1 MPVISPQ
8 QLIALQSG
16 SDFIRNICILAHVDH
31 GKTSLSDCLL
41 SSNGIISPKLAGK
54 VRFLDSRP
62 DEQIRGITMES
73 SAISLYFQSL
83 KPPAAPDASP
93 TLQDYLVNL
102 IDSPGHIDFS
112 SEVSTASRL
121 CDGALV
127 LVDAVEGVCSQTVT
141 VLRQT
146 WLEHLRP
153 VLVVNKIDRLIT
165 EWKLSPLE
173 AYVHLSKLLEQ
184 VNAVMGSFFA
194 GERMEDDL
202 KWREKVEQRQKA
214 STARRTSM
222 SGVEGED
229 AEAARLTLGSEVD
242 YEEKDDE
249 DLYFSPEKF
258 NVIFASAIDGWAF
271 TVKDFAAIHEKKLG
285 VKRAVLEKVLWGDFY
300 LDPKT
305 KKLLRQRHLKGRNL
319 KPMFVQFALDNIWA
333 IYDNILRKDRDQEK
347 IDKIVKTLGIKVLPR
362 DLKSKDA
369 RALLSTVF
377 TQWLPLSRAVLGTVV
392 SQLPSPPAA
401 QKQRITNLIEAS
413 PGGATAVAPEIK
425 SAIAALNT
433 SDQTVVAYVSKMVSI
448 PEKELP
454 RNQRE
459 KLTAEQLRELG
470 RIKRQ
475 EMARAIAASAASET
489 ASLSGDPAPDAEL
502 QKVAIDLG
510 NASIKNADSNPE
522 SGTSTPKATGE
533 NGTPAD
539 PDKEHL
545 IGFARLYS
553 GTISVGQTL
562 HVLGPKYDPRHPDQ
576 HVSQV
581 TVTDLYLMMGRE
593 LVALEKVPAG
603 NVFGIG
609 GLEGKVLK
617 NATLC
622 STNIG
627 GVNLASV
634 AGMGAAPI
642 VRVALEPKNPS
653 QLPQLIKGLKLLE
666 QADPC
671 VEYLVQSNGE
681 HVILTAGE
689 LHLERCLK
697 DLRERFAKIE
707 IEASEPIVPYRE
719 TMLSGPEM
727 PPPKNPQLPRGTVV
741 LSTPGK
747 HVTFRLRVRPLPS
760 QATEYIGENVGTLK
774 RFLAEKHAGQHGHD
788 SDDLTLTAGEEAKGC
803 LPIEEFEKE
812 LQAALIA
819 GATKETKNVWTN
831 AVSKISS
838 FGPQRA
844 GPNILIDNANVL
856 RRVLCK
862 DEDEPAQN
870 GGGGATDECEENA
883 ASSRITINDFHDKII
898 QAFQGVMSQGPLCHE
913 PMQGVAVF
921 LEEVKVEIAEEEMA
935 ALRMKLGQLMGE
947 VITAVTSGV
956 RQGFLDWSPRLLLAM
971 YSCEIQ
977 ASTEVLGRVYGVI
990 TRRRGR
996 IVAEEMKEGTPFF
1009 TITSLLPVVESFGFS
1024 DEIRTKTSGAASP
1037 QLIFS
1042 GFENVVDED
1051 PFWVPHTEDEL
1062 EDLGELAD
1070 RENVAKRYMDAVRV
1084 RKGLFVAKKMLAGA
1098 EKQNTRKK

>member
-1 MPVISPQ
+1 
-8 QLIALQSG
+8 
-16 SDFIRNICILAHVDH
+16 
-31 GKTSLSDCLL
+31 
-41 SSNGIISPKLAGK
+41 
-54 VRFLDSRP
+54 
-62 DEQIRGITMES
+62 MES

-83 KPPAAPDASP
+83 KPPVPPSTSP
-93 TLQDYLVNL
+93 TTQDYLVNL

-165 EWKLSPLE
+165 EWKMSPLE
-173 AYVHLSKLLEQ
+173 ANVHLSKLLEQ

-202 KWREKVEQRQKA
+202 KWREQMEERQKA
-214 STARRTSM
+214 KAARRASM
-222 SGVEGED
+222 STIADDDEGEGGKPV
-229 AEAARLTLGSEVD
+229 LGGDMDD

-285 VKRAVLEKVLWGDFY
+285 VKREVLEKVLWGDFY

-305 KKLLRQRHLKGRNL
+305 KRLLKQKHLKGRNL
-319 KPMFVQFALDNIWA
+319 KPMFVQFALENIWA
-333 IYDNILRKDRDQEK
+333 IYDSVLRKDRDQDRVE
-347 IDKIVKTLGIKVLPR
+347 KIVKTLGIKVLPR
-362 DLKSKDA
+362 DLKSKDS
-369 RALLSTVF
+369 RALLSTIF

-413 PGGATAVAPEIK
+413 PGGVASIAPEIK
-425 SAIAALNT
+425 NAMETLNT
-433 SDQTVVAYVSKMVSI
+433 NDETIVAYVSKMISV
-448 PEKELP
+448 PEKDLP

-475 EMARAIAASAASET
+475 ELARALAATAASEVGSVT
-489 ASLSGDPAPDAEL
+489 SDAAADPEL
-502 QKVAIDLG
+502 DKVVIDLR
-510 NASIKNADSNPE
+510 NSNIQNTESNSDSGVNTPG
-522 SGTSTPKATGE
+522 SGEDTPKT
-533 NGTPAD
+533 D
-539 PDKEHL
+539 PDREHL

-562 HVLGPKYDPRHPDQ
+562 YVLGPKYDPRHPDQ
-576 HVSQV
+576 HVSSI

-593 LVALEKVPAG
+593 LVSLEKVPAG

-617 NATLC
+617 NGTLC
-622 STNIG
+622 STTTG
-627 GVNLASV
+627 AVNLASV
-634 AGMGAAPI
+634 ASMGAAPI
-642 VRVALEPKNPS
+642 VRVALEPKNPT
-653 QLPQLIKGLKLLE
+653 QLQQLIKGLKLLE

-671 VEYLVQSNGE
+671 MEYLVQSNGE

-707 IEASEPIVPYRE
+707 IEASKPIVPYRE
-719 TMLSGPEM
+719 TILSVPEM
-727 PPPKNPQLPRGTVV
+727 PPPKNPNLPRGTVIA
-741 LSTPGK
+741 STANK
-747 HVTFRLRVRPLPS
+747 HVTVRLRVWPLPL
-760 QATEYIGENVGTLK
+760 QAIEYLKENMGTVK
-774 RFLAEKHAGQHGHD
+774 RFLAERQSGHHEHEEL
-788 SDDLTLTAGEEAKGC
+788 DLTLTAGEEAKGC
-803 LPIEEFEKE
+803 LPIEEFEKG
-812 LQAALIA
+812 LQSALMA
-819 GATKETKNVWTN
+819 GATKDTKNVWTN
-831 AVSKISS
+831 IVSKISS
-838 FGPQRA
+838 FAPHRA
-844 GPNILIDNANVL
+844 GPNILIDNSNVL
-856 RRVLCK
+856 RRALCE
-862 DEDEPAQN
+862 DEDEEDDSTQN
-870 GGGGATDECEENA
+870 GTATTNEKEDCQDA
-883 ASSRITINDFHDKII
+883 PTLKITIKDFRDKIV
-898 QAFQGVMSQGPLCHE
+898 QAFQSAAFQGPLCNE

-921 LEEVKVEIAEEEMA
+921 VEEVKVEITDEEVE
-935 ALRMKLGQLMGE
+935 ALRLKFGQLIGE
-947 VITAVTSGV
+947 FITAVTSAI
-956 RQGFLDWSPRLLLAM
+956 RTGFLDWSPRLLLAM

-1009 TITSLLPVVESFGFS
+1009 TIKSLLPVVESFGFA

-1042 GFENVVDED
+1042 GFENILDED

-1098 EKQNTRKK
+1098 EKQSTRKK

>member
-1 MPVISPQ
+1 MPVISSQ
-8 QLIALQSG
+8 QLIALQS
-16 SDFIRNICILAHVDH
+16 DCEFVRNICILAHVDH

-83 KPPAAPDASP
+83 KPPVPPSTAPS
-93 TLQDYLVNL
+93 LQDYLVNL

-153 VLVVNKIDRLIT
+153 VLVINKIDRLIT
-165 EWKLSPLE
+165 EWKMSPAE
-173 AYVHLSKLLEQ
+173 ANVHLGKLLEQ

-202 KWREKVEQRQKA
+202 KWRELMELRQKQKA
-214 STARRTSM
+214 ARRESASKT
-222 SGVEGED
+222 VEE
-229 AEAARLTLGSEVD
+229 AEAEKLGLED
-242 YEEKDDE
+242 GYEEKDDE

-285 VKRAVLEKVLWGDFY
+285 VKRAVLEKILWGDFY

-305 KKLLRQRHLKGRNL
+305 KRVLKKRHLKGRNL

-347 IDKIVKTLGIKVLPR
+347 VEKIVQTLGIKVLPR
-362 DLKSKDA
+362 DLKSKDS
-369 RALLSTVF
+369 RALLSTIF

-401 QKQRITNLIEAS
+401 QKQRVTNLTENS
-413 PGGATAVAPEIK
+413 PGGAALIAPEIK
-425 SAIAALNT
+425 NAMENLNVKDEAI
-433 SDQTVVAYVSKMVSI
+433 VAYVSKMISV
-448 PEKELP
+448 PEKDLP
-454 RNQRE
+454 RSQRE

-470 RIKRQ
+470 RIRRQ
-475 EMARAIAASAASET
+475 EMARALAAAAASET
-489 ASLSGDPAPDAEL
+489 ASVGGESA
-502 QKVAIDLG
+502 
-510 NASIKNADSNPE
+510 ADSELEKVVIDMGNSNIETTDSKTAAPV
-522 SGTSTPKATGE
+522 
-533 NGTPAD
+533 D
-539 PDKEHL
+539 PDKENL

-576 HVSQV
+576 HVSSI

-593 LVALEKVPAG
+593 LVPLEKVPAG

-622 STNIG
+622 STIAG

-653 QLPQLIKGLKLLE
+653 QLQQMIKGLTLLE

-671 VEYLVQSNGE
+671 MEYLVQSNGE

-707 IEASEPIVPYRE
+707 IEASKPIVPYRE
-719 TMLSGPEM
+719 TILSAPEM
-727 PPPKNPQLPRGTVV
+727 PPPKNQNLPRGTIVI
-741 LSTPGK
+741 STPGK
-747 HVTFRLRVRPLPS
+747 HVTFKLRVRPLPS
-760 QATEYIGENVGTLK
+760 KAIEYLGKNVGTLRK
-774 RFLAEKHAGQHGHD
+774 SFAEKQTERDA
-788 SDDLTLTAGEEAKGC
+788 DDLMLLTAGEEAKGC
-803 LPIEEFEKE
+803 LPIEEFEKGF
-812 LQAALIA
+812 QAALIA
-819 GATKETKNVWTN
+819 GATKDTKNVWTDI
-831 AVSKISS
+831 VSKISS
-838 FGPQRA
+838 FGPRRA
-844 GPNILIDNANVL
+844 GPNVLIDNANIL
-856 RRVLCK
+856 RRILRED
-862 DEDEPAQN
+862 DESDSTRN
-870 GGGGATDECEENA
+870 GGNADESHE
-883 ASSRITINDFHDKII
+883 STSLQITIKDFRDKII
-898 QAFQGVMSQGPLCHE
+898 TAFQNATFQGPLCNE

-921 LEEVKVEIAEEEMA
+921 LDEVKVEIADEEVE
-935 ALRMKLGQLMGE
+935 ALRMKIGQLIGE
-947 VITAVTSGV
+947 VITAMTSAI

-977 ASTEVLGRVYGVI
+977 ASSEVLGKVYGVI

-996 IVAEEMKEGTPFF
+996 IVAEEMKEGTPFY
-1009 TITSLLPVVESFGFS
+1009 TITSLLPVVESFGFA

-1042 GFENVVDED
+1042 GFENILDED

-1098 EKQNTRKK
+1098 EKQSTRKK

>member
-8 QLIALQSG
+8 QLIALQSD
-16 SDFIRNICILAHVDH
+16 SEFVRNICILAHVDH

-83 KPPAAPDASP
+83 KPPVPPSTEP
-93 TLQDYLVNL
+93 SLQDYLINL

-146 WLEHLRP
+146 WIEHLRP
-153 VLVVNKIDRLIT
+153 VLVINKIDRLIT

-194 GERMEDDL
+194 GERMEDDM
-202 KWREKVEQRQKA
+202 KWREKIEERQKA
-214 STARRTSM
+214 RAARRASM
-222 SGVEGED
+222 STVDDED
-229 AEAARLTLGSEVD
+229 AEKLGLGTD
-242 YEEKDDE
+242 LDFEEKDDE

-285 VKRAVLEKVLWGDFY
+285 VKRAVLEKLIWGDFY

-305 KKLLRQRHLKGRNL
+305 KRVLNKRHLKGRNL

-333 IYDNILRKDRDQEK
+333 IYENILKKDRDQDKVE
-347 IDKIVKTLGIKVLPR
+347 KIVKTLGIKVLPR
-362 DLKSKDA
+362 DLKSKDS
-369 RALLSTVF
+369 RALLSTIF

-413 PGGATAVAPEIK
+413 PGGAKLIAPEVK
-425 SAIAALNT
+425 SAMEILNRDDST
-433 SDQTVVAYVSKMVSI
+433 IVAYVSKMISV

-459 KLTAEQLRELG
+459 KLTPEQLRELG

-475 EMARAIAASAASET
+475 EMARALAASAASEV
-489 ASLSGDPAPDAEL
+489 ASLASDSAS
-502 QKVAIDLG
+502 VADLD
-510 NASIKNADSNPE
+510 NVVVDLRNSNIQEMVSNPE
-522 SGTSTPKATGE
+522 SGTSTPGGTGE
-533 NGTPAD
+533 KPEASD

-576 HVSQV
+576 HVSTI

-593 LVALEKVPAG
+593 LVSLEKVPAG

-622 STNIG
+622 STTTG

-634 AGMGAAPI
+634 SGMRIAPI
-642 VRVALEPKNPS
+642 VRVALEPKNPA
-653 QLPQLIKGLKLLE
+653 QLQQLIKGLKLLE

-671 VEYLVQSNGE
+671 MEYLVQSNGE

-707 IEASEPIVPYRE
+707 IEASKPIVPYRE
-719 TMLSGPEM
+719 TILSAPEM
-727 PPPKNPQLPRGTVV
+727 PPPKNPNLPRGTVIAT
-741 LSTPGK
+741 TPGK
-747 HVTFRLRVRPLPS
+747 HVTVRFRVRPLS
-760 QATEYIGENVGTLK
+760 SKVMEYLQDNESTLK
-774 RFLAEKHAGQHGHD
+774 RFFAENHGRHEHHD
-788 SDDLTLTAGEEAKGC
+788 ADDLTLTAGEEAKC
-803 LPIEEFEKE
+803 LPIEEFEKG
-812 LQAALIA
+812 LQSTLINS
-819 GATKETKNVWTN
+819 ATKDTKNVWTN
-831 AVSKISS
+831 VVSKISS
-838 FGPQRA
+838 FGPRRV
-844 GPNILIDNANVL
+844 GPNILIDNTNVL
-856 RRVLCK
+856 RKALR
-862 DEDEPAQN
+862 EDEEEESSTQN
-870 GGGGATDECEENA
+870 AGTTDESNEPTCLE
-883 ASSRITINDFHDKII
+883 ITTKDFRDKII
-898 QAFQGVMSQGPLCHE
+898 QAFQSATFQGPLCHE

-921 LEEVKVEIAEEEMA
+921 VEEVKVEIADEEVE
-935 ALRMKLGQLMGE
+935 ALRLKMGQLMGE
-947 VITAVTSGV
+947 VITSVTSAI

-977 ASTEVLGRVYGVI
+977 ASTEVLGKVYGVI

-1009 TITSLLPVVESFGFS
+1009 TIKSHLPVVESFGFA

-1042 GFENVVDED
+1042 GFENILDED

-1084 RKGLFVAKKMLAGA
+1084 RKGLFVAKKMLVGA
-1098 EKQNTRKK
+1098 EKQNTRKR

>member
-1 MPVISPQ
+1 MPVIPSQ
-8 QLIALQSG
+8 QLVALQSD
-16 SDFIRNICILAHVDH
+16 SEFIRNICILAHVDH

-83 KPPAAPDASP
+83 KPPAGPGADP
-93 TLQDYLVNL
+93 TLQDYLINL

-146 WLEHLRP
+146 WIEHLRP
-153 VLVVNKIDRLIT
+153 VLVINKIDRLIT
-165 EWKLSPLE
+165 EWKLSPVE
-173 AYVHLSKLLEQ
+173 ANVHLSKLLEQ

-202 KWREKVEQRQKA
+202 KWRERLEARQQAKA
-214 STARRTSM
+214 ARRASA
-222 SGVEGED
+222 VADDED
-229 AEAARLTLGSEVD
+229 AAKSVLGSEVD
-242 YEEKDDE
+242 FEEKDDE

-285 VKRAVLEKVLWGDFY
+285 VKRAVLEQVLWGDFY

-305 KKLLRQRHLKGRNL
+305 KKLLKQKHLKGRNL

-333 IYDNILRKDRDQEK
+333 IYENILRKDRDQEK
-347 IDKIVKTLGIKVLPR
+347 VEKIVKTLGIKVLPR
-362 DLKSKDA
+362 DLRSKDS
-369 RALLSTVF
+369 RALLSTIF
-377 TQWLPLSRAVLGTVV
+377 TH
-392 SQLPSPPAA
+392 QLPSPPTA
-401 QKQRITNLIEAS
+401 QKTRIANLIEAS
-413 PGGATAVAPEIK
+413 PGGAASIAPEIQN
-425 SAIAALNT
+425 AMAALDT
-433 SDQTVVAYVSKMVSI
+433 KDQTIVAYVSKMISV
-448 PEKELP
+448 PEKDLP

-475 EMARAIAASAASET
+475 EMARALAAGATDDVAALPNDTALSADVRKVTSDLENTDINESTVVKTTDSAS
-489 ASLSGDPAPDAEL
+489 
-502 QKVAIDLG
+502 
-510 NASIKNADSNPE
+510 E
-522 SGTSTPKATGE
+522 SGTNTSKSTVE
-533 NGTPAD
+533 NGTVD

-545 IGFARLYS
+545 IGFARLYT

-562 HVLGPKYDPRHPDQ
+562 YVLGPKYDPRYPDR
-576 HVSQV
+576 HVSTI

-609 GLEGKVLK
+609 GLEGSVLK

-622 STNIG
+622 STNVG

-634 AGMGAAPI
+634 AGMGGAPI

-653 QLPQLIKGLKLLE
+653 QLQQLIRGLKMLE
-666 QADPC
+666 QADP
-671 VEYLVQSNGE
+671 YAFSTWMQ
-681 HVILTAGE
+681 
-689 LHLERCLK
+689 RCLK

-707 IEASEPIVPYRE
+707 IEASKPIVPYRE
-719 TMLSGPEM
+719 TILSAPEM
-727 PPPKNPQLPRGTVV
+727 PPPKNPNLPRGTVV
-741 LSTPGK
+741 VSTPGR
-747 HVTFRLRVRPLPS
+747 HFTFRLRVRPLPA
-760 QATEYIGENVGTLK
+760 QATEYLEDNVGSLK
-774 RFLAEKHAGQHGHD
+774 RFLAEKHAGQHEHD
-788 SDDLTLTAGEEAKGC
+788 SNELMLTAGEEAKGC
-803 LPIEEFEKE
+803 LPIEDFENG
-812 LQAALIA
+812 LQAALTA
-819 GATKETKNVWTN
+819 GATKDTKNMWAN
-831 AVSKISS
+831 AVSRISS
-838 FGPQRA
+838 FGPRRA

-856 RRVLCK
+856 RKALCR
-862 DEDEPAQN
+862 DDDEPVQN
-870 GGGGATDECEENA
+870 GGDATDTCPEGDQQ
-883 ASSRITINDFHDKII
+883 ITIKDFHDRII
-898 QAFQGVMSQGPLCHE
+898 QAFQGATFQGALCHE

-921 LEEVKVEIAEEEMA
+921 LEEVKVEITEDEMT
-935 ALRMKLGQLMGE
+935 ALRLKIGQLAGE
-947 VITAVTSGV
+947 VITAVTGAI
-956 RQGFLDWSPRLLLAM
+956 RAGFLDWSPRLLLAM

-1009 TITSLLPVVESFGFS
+1009 TIKSLLPVVESFGFA

-1070 RENVAKRYMDAVRV
+1070 RENVAKRYVDVVRV

-1098 EKQNTRKK
+1098 EKQSTRKK

>member
-1 MPVISPQ
+1 MPVISSQ
-8 QLIALQSG
+8 QLIALQSD
-16 SDFIRNICILAHVDH
+16 SEFVRNICILAHVDH

-83 KPPAAPDASP
+83 KPPVPPSTTP
-93 TLQDYLVNL
+93 SLQDYLINL

-153 VLVVNKIDRLIT
+153 VLVINKIDRLIT
-165 EWKLSPLE
+165 EWKMSPTE
-173 AYVHLSKLLEQ
+173 ANVHLGKLLEQ

-202 KWREKVEQRQKA
+202 KWREQMELRQKQRA
-214 STARRTSM
+214 ARRESASKTA
-222 SGVEGED
+222 EE
-229 AEAARLTLGSEVD
+229 AEAEKLGLED
-242 YEEKDDE
+242 GYEEKDDE

-285 VKRAVLEKVLWGDFY
+285 VKRSVLEKILWGDFY

-305 KKLLRQRHLKGRNL
+305 KRVLKKRHLKGRNL

-347 IDKIVKTLGIKVLPR
+347 VEKIVQTLGIKVLPR
-362 DLKSKDA
+362 DLKSKDS
-369 RALLSTVF
+369 RALLSTILM
-377 TQWLPLSRAVLGTVV
+377 QWLPLSRAVLGTVV

-401 QKQRITNLIEAS
+401 QKQRVTNLIENS
-413 PGGATAVAPEIK
+413 PGGAELIAPEIK
-425 SAIAALNT
+425 NAMENLNVNEEAI
-433 SDQTVVAYVSKMVSI
+433 VAYVSKMISV
-448 PEKELP
+448 PEKDLP

-475 EMARAIAASAASET
+475 EMARALAAAAASET
-489 ASLSGDPAPDAEL
+489 ASLGGQST
-502 QKVAIDLG
+502 
-510 NASIKNADSNPE
+510 ADSDLEQVVLDMGNSNLE
-522 SGTSTPKATGE
+522 TTDTDSKTAASV
-533 NGTPAD
+533 D
-539 PDKEHL
+539 PDKENL

-562 HVLGPKYDPRHPDQ
+562 HVLGPKYDPRQPDQ
-576 HVSQV
+576 HVSSI

-593 LVALEKVPAG
+593 LVSLEKVPAG

-622 STNIG
+622 STVTG

-634 AGMGAAPI
+634 ASMGAAPI
-642 VRVALEPKNPS
+642 VRVALEPKNPG
-653 QLPQLIKGLKLLE
+653 QLQQMIRGLKLLE
-666 QADPC
+666 QSDPC
-671 VEYLVQSNGE
+671 MEYLVQSNGE

-707 IEASEPIVPYRE
+707 IEASKPIVPYRE
-719 TMLSGPEM
+719 TILSVPEM
-727 PPPKNPQLPRGTVV
+727 PPPKNQNLPRGTVV
-741 LSTPGK
+741 ISTPGK
-747 HVTFRLRVRPLPS
+747 HVTFKLRVRPLPS
-760 QATEYIGENVGTLK
+760 KAVEYLEENVGTLK
-774 RFLAEKHAGQHGHD
+774 KFFAEKQTERDA
-788 SDDLTLTAGEEAKGC
+788 DDLMLLTAGADAKDC
-803 LPIEEFEKE
+803 LPIEEFEKGF
-812 LQAALIA
+812 QAVLIA
-819 GATKETKNVWTN
+819 GATKDTKNVWTDV
-831 AVSKISS
+831 VSKISS
-838 FGPQRA
+838 FGPRRA
-844 GPNILIDNANVL
+844 GPNILIDNANIL
-856 RRVLCK
+856 RRILREN
-862 DEDEPAQN
+862 DESETPQNDGNADE
-870 GGGGATDECEENA
+870 GHES
-883 ASSRITINDFHDKII
+883 ASLQITIKDFRDKII
-898 QAFQGVMSQGPLCHE
+898 TAFQNATFQGPLCNE

-921 LEEVKVEIAEEEMA
+921 LDEVKVEIADEEVE
-935 ALRMKLGQLMGE
+935 ALRMKIGQLIGE
-947 VITAVTSGV
+947 VITGMTSAI

-977 ASTEVLGRVYGVI
+977 ASSEVLGKVYGVI

-996 IVAEEMKEGTPFF
+996 IVAEEMKEGTPFY
-1009 TITSLLPVVESFGFS
+1009 TINSLLPVVESFGFA

-1042 GFENVVDED
+1042 GFENILDED

-1070 RENVAKRYMDAVRV
+1070 RENVAKRYMDGVRV

-1098 EKQNTRKK
+1098 EKQSTRKK

>member
-8 QLIALQSG
+8 QLIALQSN
-16 SDFIRNICILAHVDH
+16 SEFIRNICILAHVDH

-83 KPPAAPDASP
+83 KPPVPPSLDPS
-93 TLQDYLVNL
+93 LQDYLINL

-153 VLVVNKIDRLIT
+153 VLVINKIDRLIT
-165 EWKLSPLE
+165 EWKLSPVE
-173 AYVHLSKLLEQ
+173 ANVHLSKLLEQ

-194 GERMEDDL
+194 GERMEDDM
-202 KWREKVEQRQKA
+202 KWREKMEERQKA
-214 STARRTSM
+214 KAARRASMSTA
-222 SGVEGED
+222 EDED
-229 AEAARLTLGSEVD
+229 AEKPVLGADMD

-271 TVKDFAAIHEKKLG
+271 TVKDFAAMHEKKLG

-305 KKLLRQRHLKGRNL
+305 KKLLKQKHLKGRNL

-333 IYDNILRKDRDQEK
+333 IYDNILRKDRDQDKVEK
-347 IDKIVKTLGIKVLPR
+347 IVSTLGIKVLPR
-362 DLKSKDA
+362 DLKSKDN
-369 RALLSTVF
+369 RSLLSTIF

-401 QKQRITNLIEAS
+401 QKQRIKNLTEAS
-413 PGGATAVAPEIK
+413 PGGAASIAPEVK
-425 SAIAALNT
+425 NAMESLDT
-433 SDQTVVAYVSKMVSI
+433 EDQTIVAYVSKMISV

-475 EMARAIAASAASET
+475 ELARALAATAASEVGSVISDSADNEMEKVVIDLRSSNLQAPESAPGSGT
-489 ASLSGDPAPDAEL
+489 HTPGASGDD
-502 QKVAIDLG
+502 
-510 NASIKNADSNPE
+510 
-522 SGTSTPKATGE
+522 TSKP
-533 NGTPAD
+533 D
-539 PDKEHL
+539 PDREHL

-576 HVSQV
+576 HVSSI

-593 LVALEKVPAG
+593 LVSLEKVPAG

-622 STNIG
+622 STATG

-642 VRVALEPKNPS
+642 VRVALEPKNPT
-653 QLPQLIKGLKLLE
+653 QLQQLIKGLKLLE

-671 VEYLVQSNGE
+671 MEYLVQSNGE

-689 LHLERCLK
+689 LHLEAN
-697 DLRERFAKIE
+697 LRERFAKIE

-719 TMLSGPEM
+719 TILSVPEM
-727 PPPKNPQLPRGTVV
+727 PPPKNANLPRGTIVA
-741 LSTPGK
+741 STTGK
-747 HVTFRLRVRPLPS
+747 HVTFRLRVRPLP
-760 QATEYIGENVGTLK
+760 ADALEYLEENVGTIK
-774 RFLAEKHAGQHGHD
+774 RFLAESQHEHD
-788 SDDLTLTAGEEAKGC
+788 GEDLTLTAGEEAKGC
-803 LPIEEFEKE
+803 LPIEEFEKG
-812 LQAALIA
+812 LQAALIK
-819 GATKETKNVWTN
+819 GATKDTKNVWTN
-831 AVSKISS
+831 VVSKVSS
-838 FGPQRA
+838 FGPRRA

-856 RRVLCK
+856 RKALRVEGNGSTQDGTTA
-862 DEDEPAQN
+862 DESNESTSLQ
-870 GGGGATDECEENA
+870 
-883 ASSRITINDFHDKII
+883 ITIKDFRDRII
-898 QAFQGVMSQGPLCHE
+898 QAFQSATFQGPLCHE

-921 LEEVKVEIAEEEMA
+921 LEEVKVEVADEEVE
-935 ALRMKLGQLMGE
+935 ALRLKFGQLTGE
-947 VITAVTSGV
+947 FITAVTSAI

-1009 TITSLLPVVESFGFS
+1009 TIKSLLPVVESFGFA

-1042 GFENVVDED
+1042 GFENILDED

-1070 RENVAKRYMDAVRV
+1070 RENVAKRYVDAVRV

-1098 EKQNTRKK
+1098 EKQSTRKK

>member
-1 MPVISPQ
+1 
-8 QLIALQSG
+8 
-16 SDFIRNICILAHVDH
+16 
-31 GKTSLSDCLL
+31 
-41 SSNGIISPKLAGK
+41 
-54 VRFLDSRP
+54 
-62 DEQIRGITMES
+62 MES

-83 KPPAAPDASP
+83 KPPVPPSTDPS
-93 TLQDYLVNL
+93 LQDYLINL

-153 VLVVNKIDRLIT
+153 VLVINKIDRLIT
-165 EWKLSPLE
+165 EWKMSPAE
-173 AYVHLSKLLEQ
+173 ANVHLAKLLEQ

-202 KWREKVEQRQKA
+202 KWREQMELRQKQKA
-214 STARRTSM
+214 ARRESA
-222 SGVEGED
+222 SKAAEE
-229 AEAARLTLGSEVD
+229 AEAERLGLGAED
-242 YEEKDDE
+242 GYEEKDDE

-285 VKRAVLEKVLWGDFY
+285 VKRAVLEKILWGDFY

-305 KKLLRQRHLKGRNL
+305 KRVLKKRHLKGRNL

-347 IDKIVKTLGIKVLPR
+347 VEKIVQTLGIKVLPR
-362 DLKSKDA
+362 DLKAKDS
-369 RALLSTVF
+369 RALLSTIF

-392 SQLPSPPAA
+392 SQLPSPPTA
-401 QKQRITNLIEAS
+401 QKQRVANLIENS
-413 PGGATAVAPEIK
+413 PGGEAAIAPEIK
-425 SAIAALNT
+425 NAMENLNT
-433 SDQTVVAYVSKMVSI
+433 SDESIVAYVSKMISV
-448 PEKELP
+448 PEKDLP

-475 EMARAIAASAASET
+475 EMARALAAAAASET
-489 ASLSGDPAPDAEL
+489 ASVGGEST
-502 QKVAIDLG
+502 
-510 NASIKNADSNPE
+510 ADSELEKVVVNLRDSNLEAIESNTGSGTPE
-522 SGTSTPKATGE
+522 STGE
-533 NGTPAD
+533 NGTPVD

-576 HVSQV
+576 HVSSI

-593 LVALEKVPAG
+593 LVSLEKVPAG

-622 STNIG
+622 STITG

-634 AGMGAAPI
+634 AGMGGAPI

-653 QLPQLIKGLKLLE
+653 QLQQMIKGLKLLE

-671 VEYLVQSNGE
+671 MEYLVQSNGE

-697 DLRERFAKIE
+697 DLRERFANIE
-707 IEASEPIVPYRE
+707 IEASKPIVPYRE
-719 TMLSGPEM
+719 TILSVPEM
-727 PPPKNPQLPRGTVV
+727 PPPKNQNLPRGTVV
-741 LSTPGK
+741 ISTPGK
-747 HVTFRLRVRPLPS
+747 HVTFKLRVRPIPS
-760 QATEYIGENVGTLK
+760 KAIEYLEENVGTLK
-774 RFLAEKHAGQHGHD
+774 KFFAEKQSDRDA
-788 SDDLTLTAGEEAKGC
+788 DDLMLTAGEEAKGC
-803 LPIEEFEKE
+803 LPIEEFEKGF
-812 LQAALIA
+812 QSALIA
-819 GATKETKNVWTN
+819 GATKDTRNVWTDI
-831 AVSKISS
+831 VSKISS
-838 FGPQRA
+838 FGPRRA

-856 RRVLCK
+856 RRILLREEDDSDSAGNGSPA
-862 DEDEPAQN
+862 DESHES
-870 GGGGATDECEENA
+870 T
-883 ASSRITINDFHDKII
+883 SSQITIKDFRDKII
-898 QAFQGVMSQGPLCHE
+898 TAFQNATFQGPLCNE

-921 LEEVKVEIAEEEMA
+921 LDEVKVEIADEEVE
-935 ALRMKLGQLMGE
+935 ALRMKMGQLIGE
-947 VITAVTSGV
+947 VITAMTSAI

-977 ASTEVLGRVYGVI
+977 ASSEVLGKVYGVI

-996 IVAEEMKEGTPFF
+996 IVAEEMKEGTPFY
-1009 TITSLLPVVESFGFS
+1009 TITSLLPVVESFGFA

-1042 GFENVVDED
+1042 GFENILDED

-1098 EKQNTRKK
+1098 EKQSTRKK

>member
-1 MPVISPQ
+1 
-8 QLIALQSG
+8 
-16 SDFIRNICILAHVDH
+16 
-31 GKTSLSDCLL
+31 
-41 SSNGIISPKLAGK
+41 
-54 VRFLDSRP
+54 
-62 DEQIRGITMES
+62 MES

-83 KPPAAPDASP
+83 KPPVPPSTTP
-93 TLQDYLVNL
+93 SLQDYLINL

-153 VLVVNKIDRLIT
+153 VLVINKIDRLIT
-165 EWKLSPLE
+165 EWKMSPAE
-173 AYVHLSKLLEQ
+173 ANVHLGKLLEQ

-202 KWREKVEQRQKA
+202 KWREQMELRQQQRA
-214 STARRTSM
+214 ARRESM
-222 SGVEGED
+222 SKTAEEEEAEKLGLED
-229 AEAARLTLGSEVD
+229 G

-285 VKRAVLEKVLWGDFY
+285 VKRAVLEKILWGDFY

-305 KKLLRQRHLKGRNL
+305 KRVLKKRHLKGRNL

-347 IDKIVKTLGIKVLPR
+347 VEKIVQTLGIKVLPR
-362 DLKSKDA
+362 DLKSKDS
-369 RALLSTVF
+369 RALLATIF

-392 SQLPSPPAA
+392 SQLPSPPTA
-401 QKQRITNLIEAS
+401 QKQRVTNLIENS
-413 PGGATAVAPEIK
+413 PGGAGLIAPEIK
-425 SAIAALNT
+425 NAMENLSIKDEAI
-433 SDQTVVAYVSKMVSI
+433 VAYVSKMISV
-448 PEKELP
+448 PEKDLP

-459 KLTAEQLRELG
+459 KLTAEQLREMG

-475 EMARAIAASAASET
+475 EMARALAAAAASET
-489 ASLSGDPAPDAEL
+489 ASVGGEST
-502 QKVAIDLG
+502 
-510 NASIKNADSNPE
+510 ADSEFEKVVIDMRQSSLETTDP
-522 SGTSTPKATGE
+522 GADGKTGE
-533 NGTPAD
+533 NGAPVD
-539 PDKEHL
+539 PDKENL

-576 HVSQV
+576 HVSSI

-622 STNIG
+622 STITG

-634 AGMGAAPI
+634 ASMGAAPI

-653 QLPQLIKGLKLLE
+653 QLQQMIKGLKLLE

-671 VEYLVQSNGE
+671 LEYLVQSNGE

-707 IEASEPIVPYRE
+707 IEASKPIVPYRE
-719 TMLSGPEM
+719 TILSVPEM
-727 PPPKNPQLPRGTVV
+727 PPPKNQNLPRGTVV
-741 LSTPGK
+741 ISTPGK
-747 HVTFRLRVRPLPS
+747 HVTFKLRVRPLPTK
-760 QATEYIGENVGTLK
+760 AIEYLEENVGTLK
-774 RFLAEKHAGQHGHD
+774 KFFAEKQSERDA
-788 SDDLTLTAGEEAKGC
+788 DDLLLTAGKEAKGC
-803 LPIEEFEKE
+803 LPIEEFEKGF
-812 LQAALIA
+812 QAALIA
-819 GATKETKNVWTN
+819 GATKDTKNVWTDI
-831 AVSKISS
+831 VSKISS
-838 FGPQRA
+838 FGPRRA

-856 RRVLCK
+856 RRILRED
-862 DEDEPAQN
+862 DESGSTQDKNDEGNADE
-870 GGGGATDECEENA
+870 GHEAT
-883 ASSRITINDFHDKII
+883 ASSSPQITIKDFRDKII
-898 QAFQGVMSQGPLCHE
+898 TAFQNATFQGPLCNE

-921 LEEVKVEIAEEEMA
+921 LDEVKVEIAEEEVE
-935 ALRMKLGQLMGE
+935 ALRMKIGQLIGE
-947 VITAVTSGV
+947 VITAMTSAI

-977 ASTEVLGRVYGVI
+977 ASSEVLGKVYGVI

-996 IVAEEMKEGTPFF
+996 IVAEEMKEGTPFY
-1009 TITSLLPVVESFGFS
+1009 TINSLLPVVESFGFA

-1042 GFENVVDED
+1042 GFENILDED

-1070 RENVAKRYMDAVRV
+1070 RENVAKRYMDGVRV

-1098 EKQNTRKK
+1098 EKQSTRKK

>member
-1 MPVISPQ
+1 MPVISSQ
-8 QLIALQSG
+8 QLIALQSD
-16 SDFIRNICILAHVDH
+16 SEFVRNICILAHVDH

-83 KPPAAPDASP
+83 KPPVPPSTTP
-93 TLQDYLVNL
+93 SLQDYLINL

-153 VLVVNKIDRLIT
+153 VLVINKIDRLIT
-165 EWKLSPLE
+165 EWKMSPAE
-173 AYVHLSKLLEQ
+173 ANVHLGKLLEQ

-202 KWREKVEQRQKA
+202 KWREQMELRQKEKA
-214 STARRTSM
+214 ARRESASKT
-222 SGVEGED
+222 VEE
-229 AEAARLTLGSEVD
+229 AEAEKLGLED
-242 YEEKDDE
+242 GYEEKDDE

-285 VKRAVLEKVLWGDFY
+285 VKRAVLEKILWGDFY

-305 KKLLRQRHLKGRNL
+305 KRVLKKRHLKGRNL

-347 IDKIVKTLGIKVLPR
+347 VEKIVQTLGIKVLPR
-362 DLKSKDA
+362 DLKSKDS
-369 RALLSTVF
+369 RALLSTIF
-377 TQWLPLSRAVLGTVV
+377 TQWLPLSRAVLGTVA

-401 QKQRITNLIEAS
+401 QKQRVTNLIENS
-413 PGGATAVAPEIK
+413 PGGAALVAPEIK
-425 SAIAALNT
+425 NAMENL
-433 SDQTVVAYVSKMVSI
+433 DVKDETVVAYVSKMISV
-448 PEKELP
+448 PEKDLP

-475 EMARAIAASAASET
+475 EMARALAAAAASET
-489 ASLSGDPAPDAEL
+489 ASIGGESTADSELERAVIDMGNTTLEAADP
-502 QKVAIDLG
+502 
-510 NASIKNADSNPE
+510 NADS
-522 SGTSTPKATGE
+522 KV
-533 NGTPAD
+533 GTPVD
-539 PDKEHL
+539 PDKENL

-562 HVLGPKYDPRHPDQ
+562 QVLGPKYDPRHPDQ
-576 HVSQV
+576 HVSSI

-593 LVALEKVPAG
+593 LVSLEKVPAG

-622 STNIG
+622 SNVSG

-634 AGMGAAPI
+634 TSMGAAPI

-653 QLPQLIKGLKLLE
+653 QLQQMIKGLKLLE

-671 VEYLVQSNGE
+671 LEYLVQSNGE

-707 IEASEPIVPYRE
+707 IEASKPIVPYRE
-719 TMLSGPEM
+719 TILSVPEM
-727 PPPKNPQLPRGTVV
+727 PPPKNQNLPRGTVV
-741 LSTPGK
+741 ISTPGK
-747 HVTFRLRVRPLPS
+747 HVTFKLRVRPLPS
-760 QATEYIGENVGTLK
+760 KAVEYLEENVGTLK
-774 RFLAEKHAGQHGHD
+774 KFFAEKQSERDA
-788 SDDLTLTAGEEAKGC
+788 DDLMLLTVGEEAKGC
-803 LPIEEFEKE
+803 LPIEEFEKG
-812 LQAALIA
+812 LQSVLIA
-819 GATKETKNVWTN
+819 GATKDTKNVWTDI
-831 AVSKISS
+831 VSKISS
-838 FGPQRA
+838 FGPRRA

-856 RRVLCK
+856 RRILRES
-862 DEDEPAQN
+862 DESDSAQN
-870 GGGGATDECEENA
+870 DGNAEEGHDS
-883 ASSRITINDFHDKII
+883 ASLQITIKDFRDKII
-898 QAFQGVMSQGPLCHE
+898 TAFQNATFQGPLCNE

-921 LEEVKVEIAEEEMA
+921 LDEVKVEIADEEVE
-935 ALRMKLGQLMGE
+935 ALRMKIGQLIGE
-947 VITAVTSGV
+947 VITAMTSAI

-977 ASTEVLGRVYGVI
+977 ASSEVLGKVYGVI

-996 IVAEEMKEGTPFF
+996 IVAEEMKEGTPFY
-1009 TITSLLPVVESFGFS
+1009 TINSLLPVVESFGFA

-1042 GFENVVDED
+1042 GFENILDED

-1070 RENVAKRYMDAVRV
+1070 RENVAKRYMDGVRV

-1098 EKQNTRKK
+1098 EKQSTRKK

>member
-1 MPVISPQ
+1 
-8 QLIALQSG
+8 
-16 SDFIRNICILAHVDH
+16 
-31 GKTSLSDCLL
+31 
-41 SSNGIISPKLAGK
+41 
-54 VRFLDSRP
+54 
-62 DEQIRGITMES
+62 MES

-83 KPPAAPDASP
+83 KPPVPPSTTP
-93 TLQDYLVNL
+93 SLQDYLINL

-146 WLEHLRP
+146 WIEHLRP
-153 VLVVNKIDRLIT
+153 VLVINKIDRLIT
-165 EWKLSPLE
+165 EWKMSPAE
-173 AYVHLSKLLEQ
+173 ANVHLGKLLEQ

-202 KWREKVEQRQKA
+202 KWREQMELRQKQKAVRRESA
-214 STARRTSM
+214 SKAA
-222 SGVEGED
+222 ED
-229 AEAARLTLGSEVD
+229 AEVERLGIED
-242 YEEKDDE
+242 GYEEKDDE

-285 VKRAVLEKVLWGDFY
+285 VKRAVLEKILWGDFY

-305 KKLLRQRHLKGRNL
+305 KRVLKKRHLKGRNL

-347 IDKIVKTLGIKVLPR
+347 VEKIVQTLGIKVLPR
-362 DLKSKDA
+362 DLKAKDS
-369 RALLSTVF
+369 RALLSTIF

-392 SQLPSPPAA
+392 SQLPSPPTA
-401 QKQRITNLIEAS
+401 QKQRVTNLIENS
-413 PGGATAVAPEIK
+413 PGGAASIAPEIK
-425 SAIAALNT
+425 NAMENLNT
-433 SDQTVVAYVSKMVSI
+433 KDELIVAYVSKMISV
-448 PEKELP
+448 PEKDLP

-459 KLTAEQLRELG
+459 KLTADQLREIG

-475 EMARAIAASAASET
+475 EMARALAAAAASET
-489 ASLSGDPAPDAEL
+489 ASVGGESTADSEYEKVVIDMRNSGLET
-502 QKVAIDLG
+502 
-510 NASIKNADSNPE
+510 ADSNAN
-522 SGTSTPKATGE
+522 SGTGNSGGADG
-533 NGTPAD
+533 NVTPAD
-539 PDKEHL
+539 PDREHL

-562 HVLGPKYDPRHPDQ
+562 NVLGPKYDPRYPDQ
-576 HVSQV
+576 HVSSI

-622 STNIG
+622 STVTG
-627 GVNLASV
+627 GANLASV
-634 AGMGAAPI
+634 AGMKGAPI

-653 QLPQLIKGLKLLE
+653 QLQQMIKGLKLLE
-666 QADPC
+666 QSDPC
-671 VEYLVQSNGE
+671 MEYLVQSNGE

-697 DLRERFAKIE
+697 DLRERFAKVE
-707 IEASEPIVPYRE
+707 IEASKPIVPYRE
-719 TMLSGPEM
+719 TILSVAEM
-727 PPPKNPQLPRGTVV
+727 PPPKNQNLPRGTVV
-741 LSTPGK
+741 ISTPGK
-747 HVTFRLRVRPLPS
+747 HVTFKLRVRPLPS
-760 QATEYIGENVGTLK
+760 KAIEYLEENVGTLQK
-774 RFLAEKHAGQHGHD
+774 FFAEKQSERDG
-788 SDDLTLTAGEEAKGC
+788 DDLILTTTVGEEAKGC
-803 LPIEEFEKE
+803 LPIEEFEKGF
-812 LQAALIA
+812 QSALIA
-819 GATKETKNVWTN
+819 GATKDTRNVWTDT
-831 AVSKISS
+831 VSKISS
-838 FGPQRA
+838 FGPRRA
-844 GPNILIDNANVL
+844 GPNVLIDNANVL
-856 RRVLCK
+856 RRILRE
-862 DEDEPAQN
+862 EDETDSTHN
-870 GGGGATDECEENA
+870 DSGNTDEESHE
-883 ASSRITINDFHDKII
+883 STSLQITIKDFRDKII
-898 QAFQGVMSQGPLCHE
+898 TAFQNATFQGPLCNE

-921 LEEVKVEIAEEEMA
+921 LDEVKVEIAEEEVE
-935 ALRMKLGQLMGE
+935 ALRMKIGQLIGE
-947 VITAVTSGV
+947 VITAMTSAI

-977 ASTEVLGRVYGVI
+977 ASSEVLGKVYGVI

-996 IVAEEMKEGTPFF
+996 IVAEEMKEGTPFY
-1009 TITSLLPVVESFGFS
+1009 TINALLPVVESFGFA

-1042 GFENVVDED
+1042 GFENILDED

-1070 RENVAKRYMDAVRV
+1070 RENVAKRYMDGVRV

-1098 EKQNTRKK
+1098 EKQSTRKK

>member
-1 MPVISPQ
+1 
-8 QLIALQSG
+8 
-16 SDFIRNICILAHVDH
+16 
-31 GKTSLSDCLL
+31 
-41 SSNGIISPKLAGK
+41 
-54 VRFLDSRP
+54 
-62 DEQIRGITMES
+62 MES

-83 KPPAAPDASP
+83 KPPVPPSTTP
-93 TLQDYLVNL
+93 SLQDYLINL

-153 VLVVNKIDRLIT
+153 VLVINKIDRLIT
-165 EWKLSPLE
+165 EWKMSPAE
-173 AYVHLSKLLEQ
+173 ANVHLGKLLEQ

-202 KWREKVEQRQKA
+202 KWREQMELRQKEKA
-214 STARRTSM
+214 ARRESASKT
-222 SGVEGED
+222 VEE
-229 AEAARLTLGSEVD
+229 AEAEKLGLED
-242 YEEKDDE
+242 GYEEKDDE

-285 VKRAVLEKVLWGDFY
+285 VKRAVLEKILWGDFY

-305 KKLLRQRHLKGRNL
+305 KRVLKKRHLKGRNL

-347 IDKIVKTLGIKVLPR
+347 VEKIVQTLGIKVLPR
-362 DLKSKDA
+362 DLKSKDS
-369 RALLSTVF
+369 RALLSTIF
-377 TQWLPLSRAVLGTVV
+377 TQWLPLSRAVLGTVA

-401 QKQRITNLIEAS
+401 QKQRVTNLIENS
-413 PGGATAVAPEIK
+413 PGGAALVAPEIK
-425 SAIAALNT
+425 NAMENL
-433 SDQTVVAYVSKMVSI
+433 DVKDETVVAYVSKMISV
-448 PEKELP
+448 PEKDLP

-475 EMARAIAASAASET
+475 EMARALAAAAASET
-489 ASLSGDPAPDAEL
+489 ASIGGESTADSELERAVIDMGNTTLEAADP
-502 QKVAIDLG
+502 
-510 NASIKNADSNPE
+510 NADS
-522 SGTSTPKATGE
+522 KV
-533 NGTPAD
+533 GTPVD
-539 PDKEHL
+539 PDKENL

-562 HVLGPKYDPRHPDQ
+562 QVLGPKYDPRHPDQ
-576 HVSQV
+576 HVSSI

-593 LVALEKVPAG
+593 LVSLEKVPAG

-622 STNIG
+622 SNVSG

-634 AGMGAAPI
+634 TSMGAAPI

-653 QLPQLIKGLKLLE
+653 QLQQMIKGLKLLE

-671 VEYLVQSNGE
+671 LEYLVQSNGE

-707 IEASEPIVPYRE
+707 IEASKPIVPYRE
-719 TMLSGPEM
+719 TILSVPEM
-727 PPPKNPQLPRGTVV
+727 PPPKNQNLPRGTVV
-741 LSTPGK
+741 ISTPGK
-747 HVTFRLRVRPLPS
+747 HVTFKLRVRPLPS
-760 QATEYIGENVGTLK
+760 KAVEYLEENVGTLK
-774 RFLAEKHAGQHGHD
+774 KFFAEKQSERDA
-788 SDDLTLTAGEEAKGC
+788 DDLMLLTVGEEAKGC
-803 LPIEEFEKE
+803 LPIEEFEKG
-812 LQAALIA
+812 LQSVLIA
-819 GATKETKNVWTN
+819 GATKDTKNVWTDI
-831 AVSKISS
+831 VSKISS
-838 FGPQRA
+838 FGPRRA

-856 RRVLCK
+856 RRILRES
-862 DEDEPAQN
+862 DESDSAQN
-870 GGGGATDECEENA
+870 DGNAEEGHDS
-883 ASSRITINDFHDKII
+883 ASLQITIKDFRDKII
-898 QAFQGVMSQGPLCHE
+898 TAFQNATFQGPLCNE

-921 LEEVKVEIAEEEMA
+921 LDEVKVEIADEEVE
-935 ALRMKLGQLMGE
+935 ALRMKIGQLIGE
-947 VITAVTSGV
+947 VITAMTSAI

-977 ASTEVLGRVYGVI
+977 ASSEVLGKVYGVI

-996 IVAEEMKEGTPFF
+996 IVAEEMKEGTPFY
-1009 TITSLLPVVESFGFS
+1009 TINSLLPVVESFGFA

-1042 GFENVVDED
+1042 GFENILDED

-1070 RENVAKRYMDAVRV
+1070 RENVAKRYMDGVRV

-1098 EKQNTRKK
+1098 EKQSTRKK

>member
-1 MPVISPQ
+1 
-8 QLIALQSG
+8 
-16 SDFIRNICILAHVDH
+16 
-31 GKTSLSDCLL
+31 
-41 SSNGIISPKLAGK
+41 
-54 VRFLDSRP
+54 
-62 DEQIRGITMES
+62 MES
-73 SAISLYFQSL
+73 SAISLFFQSL
-83 KPPAAPDASP
+83 KPPVPPSTDPS
-93 TLQDYLVNL
+93 LQDYLINL

-146 WLEHLRP
+146 WIEHLRP
-153 VLVVNKIDRLIT
+153 VLVINKIDRLIT
-165 EWKLSPLE
+165 EWKMSPQE
-173 AYVHLSKLLEQ
+173 ANIHLSKLLEQ

-202 KWREKVEQRQKA
+202 KWREQMEQRQQAKA
-214 STARRTSM
+214 ARRASM
-222 SGVEGED
+222 STTDGDD
-229 AEAARLTLGSEVD
+229 AEKPILGADVD
-242 YEEKDDE
+242 YEERDDE

-285 VKRAVLEKVLWGDFY
+285 VKRSVLEKVLWGDFY

-305 KKLLRQRHLKGRNL
+305 KRLLKQKHLKGRNL

-333 IYDNILRKDRDQEK
+333 IYDNVLRKDRDQEK
-347 IDKIVKTLGIKVLPR
+347 IEKIVKTLGIKVLAR

-369 RALLSTVF
+369 RALLSTIF

-401 QKQRITNLIEAS
+401 QKQRIANLLEAS
-413 PGGATAVAPEIK
+413 PGGVDSIASEVK
-425 SAIAALNT
+425 NAIETLNID
-433 SDQTVVAYVSKMVSI
+433 DQTIVAYVSKMVSV
-448 PEKELP
+448 PEKDLP

-475 EMARAIAASAASET
+475 ELARAIAASANAET
-489 ASLSGDPAPDAEL
+489 GAANGDAAVDGIVTNFQNTSLKPADTESG
-502 QKVAIDLG
+502 
-510 NASIKNADSNPE
+510 
-522 SGTSTPKATGE
+522 SGTSTPGGTGE
-533 NGTPAD
+533 NGSSVD

-553 GTISVGQTL
+553 GTVSVGQTL
-562 HVLGPKYDPRHPDQ
+562 YVLGPKYDPRNPDQ
-576 HVSQV
+576 HVSEI

-617 NATLC
+617 NATLS
-622 STNIG
+622 STKSG
-627 GVNLASV
+627 VVNLASV
-634 AGMGAAPI
+634 AGMGGAPI

-653 QLPQLIKGLKLLE
+653 QLQQLIKGLKLLE

-671 VEYLVQSNGE
+671 MEYLVQSNGE

-707 IEASEPIVPYRE
+707 IEASKPIVPYRE
-719 TMLSGPEM
+719 TILSVPEM
-727 PPPKNPQLPRGTVV
+727 PPPKNPNLPRGTVV
-741 LSTPGK
+741 ASTPGK
-747 HVTFRLRVRPLPS
+747 HVAFRLRVRPLPV
-760 QATEYIGENVGTLK
+760 QAIDYLQENVGTLK
-774 RFLAEKHAGQHGHD
+774 KFYAEKIAGQQEQD
-788 SDDLTLTAGEEAKGC
+788 NDDLTLTAGEAEGC
-803 LPIEEFEKE
+803 LAIGEFETG
-812 LQAALIA
+812 LQSALTA
-819 GATKETKNVWTN
+819 GATKDTKDVWANV
-831 AVSKISS
+831 VSKISS
-838 FGPQRA
+838 FGPRRA
-844 GPNILIDNANVL
+844 GPNILIDNSGVL
-856 RRVLCK
+856 RK
-862 DEDEPAQN
+862 AFHEQEDPKEDGEN
-870 GGGGATDECEENA
+870 GATEEEG
-883 ASSRITINDFHDKII
+883 STSLQITTKDFRDKIVH
-898 QAFQGVMSQGPLCHE
+898 AFQSATFQGPLCHE

-921 LEEVKVEIAEEEMA
+921 LEEVKVEISDEEVE
-935 ALRMKLGQLMGE
+935 ALRMKIGQLIGE
-947 VITAVTSGV
+947 IITAVTSAI
-956 RQGFLDWSPRLLLAM
+956 RQGFLDWSPRLLMAM

-990 TRRRGR
+990 TRRRGH

-1009 TITSLLPVVESFGFS
+1009 TIKSRLPVVESFGFA

-1042 GFENVVDED
+1042 GFENILDED
-1051 PFWVPHTEDEL
+1051 PFWVPFTEDEL